1 MLNKSHNPNI
11 LNDVMKVLRGETK
24 EKKNLPQSLKD
35 AAVSAAKD
43 IRVLMEGVASAE
55 YKRDTIRVHLHEGL
69 KGCGCQPS
77 VELINDFQDEVEQN
91 LRKPVATE
99 AADPKPLETPAS
111 VAKKTKSPVGSGA
124 KMPVNTGLRG
134 TKSNPKNIGEEVEE
148 SLKDFVSALT
158 EEEIDY
164 LKNIIEEQK
173 MGKKQLENAVNDAY
187 RKYFDRVQV
196 DMMSITKIYK
206 EIETAIIVG
215 ADLNTV
221 MPELIKKYRRN

>member
-91 LRKPVATE
+91 LRKPVAVE

-111 VAKKTKSPVGSGA
+111 VAKKTKSPVGSGT

-134 TKSNPKNIGEEVEE
+134 TKSNPKEHWRR
-148 SLKDFVSALT
+148 SR
-158 EEEIDY
+158 
-164 LKNIIEEQK
+164 
-173 MGKKQLENAVNDAY
+173 
-187 RKYFDRVQV
+187 RKFERLCFC
-196 DMMSITKIYK
+196 S
-206 EIETAIIVG
+206 
-215 ADLNTV
+215 
-221 MPELIKKYRRN
+221 YRRRNRLFENHHRRTEDGKEAT